1 MKTKNIFRMLL
12 VAAALLLGANNVK
25 AGETKSYISGDFPYT
40 FTDSRSI
47 SWTSPFGE
55 IEVGDFIE
63 VAGTDGNG
71 TTGFYIMGEYDYIWT
86 YQLFDYN
93 SNGIFKGNTIRI
105 KVNYDNI
112 TNLQKS
118 CGFGGQ
124 NITVN
129 SIAIVKQTG
138 YNINI
143 SQPENGTIS
152 VDKKKADEGEIVTLE
167 ANPND
172 DYKLISFVVT
182 NDATNGTIEV
192 VDDQFT
198 MPNSSVTV
206 TGTFGLIDYNIT
218 EATEIWKSKAGKA
231 VDWWDNR
238 LELSSKYFEY
248 ANTSWKIR
256 VYGSGTQVGIKIQD
270 SSNWQDLQGGA
281 TNGDGYVEFSI
292 NNDDLTRLKNLLK
305 FAIVGNAYT
314 VTSVSI
320 IPAGDIVVKQNSSI
334 TFSGNGNESVVFGN
348 TFTAPTVTTTPAD
361 ATLTYESSDFK
372 VAKIIN
378 GNVVPVGAGNTVIKA
393 IYAGNDTYKGT
404 EATYNLTVS
413 APTTEGAVWQGAVWL
428 DWNNQANTNIQTND
442 AFKAIK
448 SGDQLLIYGK
458 KGPDHETNFNLELF
472 QLNSD
477 WSWGSKFIELNQSN
491 FSNGCFTINV
501 DNNNVTS
508 IQNGLKD
515 NVGGYCAGV
524 NGLNFTITAIKV
536 VAAQPEQTINGNWT
550 ATSTVP
556 EAGATIKDDDALTI
570 STVYATTGGNDSR
583 QIHGVAFNQFIKVR
597 TEAAPS
603 ADNVTGTQRTDC
615 TPITITAKRNT
626 TVVFYYRRQAD
637 NSSTDW
643 SFTSNDSKD
652 LKLVDQSAPTT
663 VINGTLSV
671 NNAIYNDGVYG
682 YVAKTY
688 TLEAGKTYTVW
699 ATGTTIQLYGIYY
712 STNASNVQV
721 NTTYK
726 ITYYNGENVYCA
738 IWLPSG
744 ATIPSLDTDPS
755 LEGYTFDGWKDGS
768 GNNLPSTMPANDLT
782 VYAQFS
788 QNGQQEPSYIEVNM
802 GNYEFRTYVTT
813 TNIDFSQSIG
823 IKGYYASSANNSEV
837 ELTEI
842 TGIVASNVPLLLRK
856 VSGATDYKLRVADTE
871 GTVPSPNLLVA
882 GSNAN
887 VSGSNCY
894 VLTFHNG
901 LVFAEVNN
909 ESAYVDSEHAYL
921 RVSGS
926 NARGH
931 LKVRF
936 NDNGTAGIKDIESGE
951 QGAKVVYDLR
961 GQRVERPTKGI
972 YIINGK
978 KTVIK

>member
-25 AGETKSYISGDFPYT
+25 AEEVTIWQGDQQYL
-40 FTDSRSI
+40 
-47 SWTSPFGE
+47 E
-55 IEVGDFIE
+55 L
-63 VAGTDGNG
+63 
-71 TTGFYIMGEYDYIWT
+71 DYLKF
-86 YQLFDYN
+86 QN
-93 SNGIFKGNTIRI
+93 KGI
-105 KVNYDNI
+105 
-112 TNLQKS
+112 
-118 CGFGGQ
+118 
-124 NITVN
+124 
-129 SIAIVKQTG
+129 A
-138 YNINI
+138 
-143 SQPENGTIS
+143 EGTILRMY
-152 VDKKKADEGEIVTLE
+152 AD
-167 ANPND
+167 
-172 DYKLISFVVT
+172 
-182 NDATNGTIEV
+182 
-192 VDDQFT
+192 
-198 MPNSSVTV
+198 
-206 TGTFGLIDYNIT
+206 TGGN
-218 EATEIWKSKAGKA
+218 
-231 VDWWDNR
+231 V
-238 LELSSKYFEY
+238 
-248 ANTSWKIR
+248 
-256 VYGSGTQVGIKIQD
+256 QV
-270 SSNWQDLQGGA
+270 
-281 TNGDGYVEFSI
+281 SI
-292 NNDDLTRLKNLLK
+292 NNTVYWQSEMSWGTAWGTESGDQTYYYNNCYNYVLTAAQASDLVSYGIVFNTGNKNAK
-305 FAIVGNAYT
+305 K
-314 VTSVSI
+314 VTIENVSTDNRSDI
-320 IPAGDIVVKQNSSI
+320 TLSFGQTTWMDITNGQTDVAG
-334 TFSGNGNESVVFGN
+334 
-348 TFTAPTVTTTPAD
+348 PTL
-361 ATLTYESSDFK
+361 TLDPTGLGITYESSSESVATIANDGK
-372 VAKIIN
+372 VSAVAPGVTTIT
-378 GNVVPVGAGNTVIKA
+378 ASF
-393 IYAGNDTYKGT
+393 AGNDTYKPKSASYYLVVKHPFTVTPEGT
-404 EATYNLTVS
+404 QIWTGSVYFGDWQQTYGTFATIDSNNLSNVNVGDDLRFYCTLETLNNNYWQLQINYNDNGWQSIDTYN
-413 APTTEGAVWQGAVWL
+413 P
-428 DWNNQANTNIQTND
+428 N
-442 AFKAIK
+442 KAIDNSNPNVK
-448 SGDQLLIYGK
+448 YSI
-458 KGPDHETNFNLELF
+458 TN
-472 QLNSD
+472 
-477 WSWGSKFIELNQSN
+477 GY
-491 FSNGCFTINV
+491 
-501 DNNNVTS
+501 
-508 IQNGLKD
+508 IQ
-515 NVGGYCAGV
+515 
-524 NGLNFTITAIKV
+524 IKV
-536 VAAQPEQTINGNWT
+536 TEDMLNKGNLFIQGENLTLYRVTHVVAQQPEQTINGNWT

-637 NSSTDW
+637 NGSTDW

-951 QGAKVVYDLR
+951 QGAKVIYDLR